1 MSEEINEMF
10 SKIALQ
16 YDFMNHL
23 MSFNFDKSWRGE
35 AAKEAMLPQ
44 KQYNILDIA
53 AGTGDLS
60 IAINRL
66 AKRQRKKVRIYL
78 SDFNKDM
85 LAIAERKLKTEGT
98 KNIKTEIVNA
108 FKMVHKSNSLD
119 LLTSGFGLRSFAF
132 SKGGK
137 KNLQKF
143 ISESYRVLKPNGKIV
158 LLDMALPDNK
168 FQRMFFN
175 GYSILMLTMGLFI
188 DKPTYEWLVNTIKTF
203 DKNELMRMMK
213 SSGFRNINMRNLTSG
228 IAYLVTAE
236 K

>member
-1 MSEEINEMF
+1 MDEEINKMF
-10 SKIALQ
+10 SKISSK

-23 MSFNFDKSWRGE
+23 MSFNFNKAWREE
-35 AAKEAMLPQ
+35 AAKEAMLP
-44 KQYNILDIA
+44 KKKYTLLDVA

-60 IAINRL
+60 IAISRM
-66 AKRQRKKVRIYL
+66 AQSRGKEVYIYL

-85 LAIAERKLKTEGT
+85 LALAEQKLEKERAR
-98 KNIKTEIVNA
+98 NIKTEIVNA
-108 FKMVHKSNSLD
+108 FKITHKSDSLD

-158 LLDMALPDNK
+158 LLDMALPNNE
-168 FQRMFFN
+168 FQRIFFK
-175 GYSILMLTMGLFI
+175 GYSALMLAMGTFV
-188 DKPTYEWLVNTIKTF
+188 DKSTYEWLVHTIKAF
-203 DKNELMRMMK
+203 DKKELVKMMK
-213 SSGFRNINMRNLTSG
+213 SSGFRNITTRNLKSG